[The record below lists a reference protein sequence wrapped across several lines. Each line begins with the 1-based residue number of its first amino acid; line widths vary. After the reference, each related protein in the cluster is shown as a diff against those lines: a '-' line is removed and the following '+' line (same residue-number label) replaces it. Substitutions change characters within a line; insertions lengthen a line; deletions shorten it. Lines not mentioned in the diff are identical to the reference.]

1 MMNISSKRYLQGFG
15 VTVVLLAMLRCA
27 YPEVASSPAGNV
39 AVADSSVVAD
49 SMTVADSAKAVLAS
63 STTAIS
69 KKDVASVP
77 TLSPKPLG
85 RPSRFFAAD
94 GTPVKN
100 RIYSVPHFG
109 NTFPDQNDVQLLAAN
124 KYGVSPVQ
132 NREEAEH
139 SKGKLV
145 YVGSNPYFYVDKLNN
160 SIPYLV
166 PRASVLLQDIGKAYF
181 DSLQIK
187 GIPLHKIIVT
197 SILRTKDDVA
207 KLRTR
212 NSNATENS
220 CHLYGTT
227 FDVCYNRYKTVQTAS
242 EPRREVRNDSLKW
255 VLSEVLRDMR
265 QANRCLVKYEVKQGC
280 FHITVN

>member
-1 MMNISSKRYLQGFG
+1 MKLSKNKFLKGF
-15 VTVVLLAMLRCA
+15 VAATLLLALVRLVF
-27 YPEVASSPAGNV
+27 PSVAQPSAHESV
-39 AVADSSVVAD
+39 AQADTAVVD
-49 SMTVADSAKAVLAS
+49 SID
-63 STTAIS
+63 TTAVERM
-69 KKDVASVP
+69 KPSV
-77 TLSPKPLG
+77 
-85 RPSRFFAAD
+85 FFASK
-94 GTPVKN
+94 GQVVKH
-100 RIYSVPHFG
+100 RIFSVPHFG
-109 NTFPDQNDVQLLAAN
+109 NAFPDQNDVQLLAAN

-166 PRASVLLQDIGKAYF
+166 PRASVLLQDIGKAYC

-242 EPRREVRNDSLKW
+242 EPRGEVRNDSLKW

-265 QANRCLVKYEVKQGC
+265 QANRCLVKYDVKQGC